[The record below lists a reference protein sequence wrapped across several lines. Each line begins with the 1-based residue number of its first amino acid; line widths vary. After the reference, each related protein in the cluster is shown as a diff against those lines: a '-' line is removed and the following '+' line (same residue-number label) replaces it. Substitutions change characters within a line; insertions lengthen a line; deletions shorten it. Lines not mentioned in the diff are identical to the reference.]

1 MIVDAEALL
10 ELLTIKLNIIRRDL
24 MRNKS
29 PDNLMQITSKMP
41 CLTTLIYSEMTY
53 QSALVRIS
61 QIPEHH

>member
-1 MIVDAEALL
+1 
-10 ELLTIKLNIIRRDL
+10 

-29 PDNLMQITSKMP
+29 PDHLMQITSKMP

-61 QIPEHH
+61 QIPEHHWNRFLSVNQGNMPNNQMVLKVGL

>member
-1 MIVDAEALL
+1 
-10 ELLTIKLNIIRRDL
+10 

-29 PDNLMQITSKMP
+29 PDHLMQITSKMP